1 MTSVRALAGTVVAA
15 VLLGAVAVGL
25 FEVGGHLPQLVDQV
39 GEPWAMRRPAE
50 FVVVGV
56 VLDDRVVSSP
66 IARRSDPRVAL
77 QLRRVTVA
85 VENVLQGRPLGERV
99 EVFYFTWAGGFNGP
113 RPLGFRRAGVRRVWW
128 LRRDGGELRTA
139 CDCWDICTQAVESG
153 AHRGYR
159 PVKGRPVILAVADVL
174 LTRGEGEIH
183 EAAWAREMMYAPD
196 QGIESYVVGKM
207 RHLALTEKNG
217 VRQSACL
224 WLWIYAQD
232 PGVNAGVKEDAGR
245 ALKEADCRCVRQAD
259 RNMACF

>member
-1 MTSVRALAGTVVAA
+1 MTSVRALARTAVAA
-15 VLLGAVAVGL
+15 VLLGTAAVGL
-25 FEVGGHLPQLVDQV
+25 FEVRDHLPQLVDQV

-50 FVVVGV
+50 FVIVGV
-56 VLDDRVVSSP
+56 ALDDGRVSSP
-66 IARRSDPRVAL
+66 MIRFDPRATL

-85 VENVLQGRPLGERV
+85 VENVLQGGPLGERI
-99 EVFYFTWAGGFNGP
+99 EVFYFTWAGAFNGP
-113 RPLGFRRAGVRRVWW
+113 RPLWFGPGVRRVWW
-128 LRRDGGELRTA
+128 LRRDAGVLRTI
-139 CDCWDICTQAVESG
+139 CDGWDTCTQVVESG

-183 EAAWAREMMYAPD
+183 EGAWAREMMAAPD

-207 RHLALTEKNG
+207 RHLALTEKG
-217 VRQSACL
+217 AVRQSACL

-245 ALKEADCRCVRQAD
+245 ALREADCRCEKQPD
-259 RNMACF
+259 RNMACL